1 MRDVLSLPFRKKGS
15 VLNLT
20 FSQENA
26 AWLCFVCGRNSYP
39 DGRGVGG
46 FFTKMADLVYD
57 AAFDGRAAKVRRL
70 IDRGADVHWKEA
82 NGATPLHVAS
92 QNGHNA
98 TVKTLLAANAQVDA
112 KRVSAHRTPSL
123 ERVPAAPLPS
133 RLSLPRR
140 APPSPC
146 SACRRRVPPLV
157 GSEPIRRMADG
168 PLSSP
173 PQTRGMRRSSRRSS
187 PPRRTWTPSW

>member
-1 MRDVLSLPFRKKGS
+1 MLLQKMRMLRARWQRYRV
-15 VLNLT
+15 
-20 FSQENA
+20 SQDQIYETGA
-26 AWLCFVCGRNSYP
+26 R
-39 DGRGVGG
+39 RG
-46 FFTKMADLVYD
+46 TVYN
-57 AAFDGRAAKVRRL
+57 AAFDGRAATVRRL

-112 KRVSAHRTPSL
+112 KRVSAHRAPSL

-140 APPSPC
+140 APPSPL
-146 SACRRRVPPLV
+146 APPA
-157 GSEPIRRMADG
+157 ADG
-168 PLSSP
+168 FPLSWGLSRSAGWRMDPSP
-173 PQTRGMRRSSRRSS
+173 HRLTERTQGGRQDA
-187 PPRRTWTPSW
+187 PRRQRASGRQAG